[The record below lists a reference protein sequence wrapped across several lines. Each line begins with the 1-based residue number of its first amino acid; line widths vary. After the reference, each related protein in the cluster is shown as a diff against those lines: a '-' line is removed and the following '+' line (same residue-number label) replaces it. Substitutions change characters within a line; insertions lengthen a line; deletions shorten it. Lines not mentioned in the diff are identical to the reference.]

1 MAEKIYYSTPEDVIS
16 YTGIKPK
23 DLGFGEEDEDG
34 LKALIEVWLTQI
46 KSLIDAD
53 RNRNYLVEGTVPAG
67 IDNIALRMAANLVAI
82 AVVRRDTPIVRVDD
96 FNIQIVRDEIFT
108 EPIQKDLSRFPAK
121 PRFRFLRVNT
131 ND

>member
-1 MAEKIYYSTPEDVIS
+1 MPEITFYSTAEDVIS
-16 YTGIKPK
+16 YTGVEPK
-23 DLGFGEEDEDG
+23 DLGLDSEAN
-34 LKALIEVWLTQI
+34 LKLLLEKWLTEI

-53 RNRNYLVEGTVPAG
+53 RNRDYLAEGTVPAG
-67 IDNIALRMAANLVAI
+67 IDNIAKRIASNLVAI

-121 PRFRFLRVNT
+121 PRFRLMRVNT
-131 ND
+131 DV